1 MGKMISPSGH
11 GRRFHVS
18 MLILALFTVV
28 LASPM
33 ATTSDAYANDDLK
46 EPLASREVNFLFR
59 GGRHVFFLTPTEAV
73 LVVTTPKQAAKDEF
87 PRIGAKPG
95 WLEARWSAAK
105 ADERQTRKE
114 GEEKSTARVALASL
128 KR

>member
-18 MLILALFTVV
+18 MLILALFTVG

-59 GGRHVFFLTPTEAV
+59 GRP
-73 LVVTTPKQAAKDEF
+73 
-87 PRIGAKPG
+87 PR
-95 WLEARWSAAK
+95 LLSH
-105 ADERQTRKE
+105 ADRSSSRRYHT
-114 GEEKSTARVALASL
+114 
-128 KR
+128 